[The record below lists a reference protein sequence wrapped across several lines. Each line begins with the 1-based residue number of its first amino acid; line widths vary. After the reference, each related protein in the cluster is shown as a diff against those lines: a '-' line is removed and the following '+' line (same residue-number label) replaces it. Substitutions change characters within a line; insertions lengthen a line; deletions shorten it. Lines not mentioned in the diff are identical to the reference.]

1 LFKQYYYLTKPGIVR
16 GNAIAALAGFFLASK
31 GRIDWLLLL
40 AMLVGIC
47 LVVASA
53 CVFNNYIDR
62 DIDSKMSRTKKRA
75 LVSGKITPLN
85 ALIYGSVLGVVGL
98 GLLAFYTN
106 ILTAFLALLG
116 FFFYVVV
123 YGYFKRHTVYGTVIG
138 SISGAVPPT
147 VGYCA
152 VTNNFDLGALL
163 LFGILVFWQMP
174 HFYSIAI
181 FRMKDYSSASIPVL
195 PIVSG
200 MRAAKT
206 QSLLY
211 IVGYI
216 IVSAAMTLYGY
227 TGITY
232 LVIVTALGLG
242 WLAIGIK
249 DFNSPDDVR
258 WGHKMFGISL
268 LVLLA
273 QCVLLS
279 VDAWLP

>member
-1 LFKQYYYLTKPGIVR
+1 MFKQYYYLTKPGIVR

-40 AMLVGIC
+40 AMLAGIC